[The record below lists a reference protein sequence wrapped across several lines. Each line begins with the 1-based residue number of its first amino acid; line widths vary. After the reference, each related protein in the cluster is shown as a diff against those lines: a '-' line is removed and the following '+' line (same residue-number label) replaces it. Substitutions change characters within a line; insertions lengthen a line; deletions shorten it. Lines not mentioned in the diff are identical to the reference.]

1 MFVQCSIASHIARTA
16 CALTFSLCI
25 CIYQLEKIHCNTN
38 ITASLLATSFE
49 CWMVSSHYSRGYSAS
64 LLPLIFSPFVL
75 AGSIAAVVAASVASV
90 AVNKGW
96 GLAAP
101 FDISATTAVIGM
113 YVCVASC

>member
-1 MFVQCSIASHIARTA
+1 
-16 CALTFSLCI
+16 
-25 CIYQLEKIHCNTN
+25 
-38 ITASLLATSFE
+38 
-49 CWMVSSHYSRGYSAS
+49 MVSSHYSRGYSAS